1 MVTTIWS
8 PQYHV
13 MPRQP
18 RFVST
23 KLPCNR
29 LKTRT
34 KIRTQRADT
43 SRWLT
48 PWIFRHWTR
57 KAEGTLTRDLIT
69 ECAIVSSIPINF
81 TYRSHGWIT
90 RRRDWFRI
98 ALPRAKWPISLWTRK
113 MCPRLRMADHGD
125 EFREQGEATASRDTD
140 IVGLILM
147 ARASTIAK
155 RVPWLGGHGPGTQN
169 KCHPLPP
176 QWPTRLL
183 PPRGMVW
190 PSRHSLHGGYMV

>member
-1 MVTTIWS
+1 
-8 PQYHV
+8 
-13 MPRQP
+13 MP
-18 RFVST
+18 
-23 KLPCNR
+23 
-29 LKTRT
+29 
-34 KIRTQRADT
+34 
-43 SRWLT
+43 
-48 PWIFRHWTR
+48 
-57 KAEGTLTRDLIT
+57 
-69 ECAIVSSIPINF
+69 SIPINF

-140 IVGLILM
+140 ILGLIFD
-147 ARASTIAK
+147 
-155 RVPWLGGHGPGTQN
+155 GPGEYDSKTSTVVGWSRPRYTKQMS
-169 KCHPLPP
+169 PAAAPVAYP
-176 QWPTRLL
+176 AS